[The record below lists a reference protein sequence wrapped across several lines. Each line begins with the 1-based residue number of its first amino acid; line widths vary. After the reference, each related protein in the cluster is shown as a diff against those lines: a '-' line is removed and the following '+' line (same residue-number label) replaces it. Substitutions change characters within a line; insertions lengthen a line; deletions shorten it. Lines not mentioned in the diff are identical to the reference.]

1 MRPDPAH
8 IYADAPLADVLAVL
22 LRQFKRLLEA
32 RGVAL
37 SDADT
42 RQLAAEMAAAAP
54 PPGARAAAVGAA
66 LNAIV
71 AESLGVLA
79 GWNLTFPQALST
91 GMDAMPGWTTTAEF
105 LELANEKANAELR
118 VAAGA
123 TLAAALGNLHD
134 AGLLLAL
141 IDHDA
146 NEVEAVVAR
155 RVLAL
160 RSGTDASAPGWP
172 QQMRAWLSLRAD

>member
-54 PPGARAAAVGAA
+54 PGARAAAVSAA

-105 LELANEKANAELR
+105 LELADAKANAELR

-123 TLAAALGNLHD
+123 TLAAALGDLRH

-141 IDHDA
+141 IEHDA

-160 RSGTDASAPGWP
+160 RSGTDARAPGWP
-172 QQMRAWLSLRAD
+172 QQVRAWLSSRAD